1 MWFLFATNYFYYT
14 FYKKLMMLSHE
25 EIGIIVLSLKVA
37 LWSVVISLPFAL
49 GIAHLLARHEFPGK
63 SLLDAIV
70 HLPLVLPPVVVGYA
84 LLLLLGR
91 RGPLGALLNEWFGI
105 VIAFRWTG
113 AAVACA
119 LMGLPL
125 MVRAMRLSIEA
136 IDPKLELAAQTLGA
150 GRIGVFLTV
159 TLPLALPG
167 IITGILLSFARSLG
181 EFGATIT
188 FVSSIPG
195 ETQTLPLAIYALT
208 QVPGGDA
215 AALRLCVLSVVLSLA
230 ALLISEVL
238 VRRASRRVL
247 GYDAVGRD

>member
-188 FVSSIPG
+188 FVFSIPG

>member
-1 MWFLFATNYFYYT
+1 
-14 FYKKLMMLSHE
+14 MLSQE
-25 EIGIIVLSLKVA
+25 EIGIILLSLKVA

-49 GIAHLLARHEFPGK
+49 AVAHLLARHEFPGK
-63 SLLDAIV
+63 SLLDAVV

-167 IITGILLSFARSLG
+167 IITGVLLSFARSLG

-208 QVPGGDA
+208 QVPGGDD
-215 AALRLCVLSVVLSLA
+215 AALRLCVLSVILSLA